1 MRFLVEMSLNVVPT
15 PEIMALL
22 PAEIARGMELDAAG
36 IRESLYVA
44 ADNSRAWQVLQAD
57 SRTAADAIIATYPM
71 APYSTIMVTELAP
84 PQAG

>member
-15 PEIMALL
+15 PEIMALI
-22 PAEIARGMELDAAG
+22 PAEIARGMELDAQG

-44 ADNSRAWQVLQAD
+44 ADMSRAWQVLRAD
-57 SRTAADAIIATYPM
+57 SRAALDEIMQTFPM
-71 APYSTIMVTELAP
+71 TPHSTVTITELAP

>member
-22 PAEIARGMELDAAG
+22 PAEIARGMELDASG

-44 ADNSRAWQVLQAD
+44 ADNSRAWQVLRAD
-57 SRTAADAIIATYPM
+57 SREAADTIIATYPM
-71 APYSTIMVTELAP
+71 APHSTVTVTALAE